1 MSQQVVRYTR
11 LADDRQRAS
20 RSGSRWLL
28 RHKIDSCHKVHVAHR
43 WWSPCG
49 AGVGRFEAPLRG
61 GFCAEPFEQLADLG
75 LTKLASKDGARRRS
89 PRPDPAATGPMPV
102 ARRNRGS
109 AGARSAPRTVHP
121 AGTRPPI
128 VRAHPNHSYA
138 EYSLGLPH
146 LWLYR
151 PGPPLPATTGNPRS
165 HVSEAPATTPYRLVE
180 PRRTGDLRELTRS
193 GSARAAYGCR
203 TLSDRGR
210 STPAGGV
217 PRLRWWCRRRVRG
230 GRRSAAAASGACR

>member
-1 MSQQVVRYTR
+1 M
-11 LADDRQRAS
+11 AS
-20 RSGSRWLL
+20 SSRWA
-28 RHKIDSCHKVHVAHR
+28 S
-43 WWSPCG
+43 SN
-49 AGVGRFEAPLRG
+49 GRFVGSARRPPAEAGRRADASANVSARLGFHAGFSGLLTELRDVG
-61 GFCAEPFEQLADLG
+61 PGEGFG
-75 LTKLASKDGARRRS
+75 LRLRRRS
-89 PRPDPAATGPMPV
+89 ISSPHRPSSRHATTDRACTSKPR
-102 ARRNRGS
+102 
-109 AGARSAPRTVHP
+109 
-121 AGTRPPI
+121 
-128 VRAHPNHSYA
+128 SYA

-151 PGPPLPATTGNPRS
+151 PGPPLPATAGNPRS

>member
-1 MSQQVVRYTR
+1 LAKRPDYGTANDANRVVAGGV
-11 LADDRQRAS
+11 ADHRPLCRM
-20 RSGSRWLL
+20 RILL

-89 PRPDPAATGPMPV
+89 PRPDPAATGPMPA

-128 VRAHPNHSYA
+128 VRAHPNHVRTLNIHWASHICGSA
-138 EYSLGLPH
+138 GQDHP
-146 LWLYR
+146 YR
-151 PGPPLPATTGNPRS
+151 QLPAT
-165 HVSEAPATTPYRLVE
+165 LVHM
-180 PRRTGDLRELTRS
+180 
-193 GSARAAYGCR
+193 
-203 TLSDRGR
+203 
-210 STPAGGV
+210 
-217 PRLRWWCRRRVRG
+217 
-230 GRRSAAAASGACR
+230 